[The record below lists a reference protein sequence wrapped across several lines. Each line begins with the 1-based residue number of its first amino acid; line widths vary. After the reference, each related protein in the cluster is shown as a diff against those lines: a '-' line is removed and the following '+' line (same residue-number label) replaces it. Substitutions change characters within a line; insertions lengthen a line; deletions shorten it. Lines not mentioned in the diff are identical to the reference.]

1 MKNLLTILLLFSIF
15 TPLMGQSALQGAW
28 QLTGDA
34 ADTETVIIYSDSYF
48 MFAQYHPNGDF
59 LHAGGG
65 AYQLE
70 GENYEQT
77 LDFNT
82 EDSTLVRQ
90 PQSFTWQVE
99 GDQLVLTDKNGDR
112 NIWKRIDEA
121 TTPLTGAWRFGA
133 RVDEDGKVGERRQ
146 PGPRQTL
153 KILSGSRFQWAAFN
167 YETKEFSGTG
177 GGTYTATD
185 GKYMENIQ
193 FFSRDNS
200 RVGQSLTFQFKREGN
215 DWFHQGQSS
224 TGKPLHEVWEKIQ

>member
-1 MKNLLTILLLFSIF
+1 MKNLLTILLLFSII
-15 TPLMGQSALQGAW
+15 TPLLGQSALQGAW
-28 QLTGDA
+28 QLAGDA
-34 ADTETVIIYSDSYF
+34 ADTETVIIYSDTYF

-70 GENYEQT
+70 EENYEQT
-77 LDFNT
+77 LDFYSA
-82 EDSTLVRQ
+82 DSSLVRQ
-90 PQSFTWQVE
+90 PQSFTCQLK
-99 GDQLVLTDKNGDR
+99 GDQLILTDKTGDR
-112 NIWKRIDEA
+112 NTWKRIEE
-121 TTPLTGAWRFGA
+121 TPTPLTGAWRFGA

-153 KILSGSRFQWAAFN
+153 KILSGTRCQWAAFN
-167 YETKEFSGTG
+167 YETKQFSGTG
-177 GGTYTATD
+177 GGTYSATD
-185 GKYMENIQ
+185 GKYTENIQ
-193 FFSRDNS
+193 FFSRDNN